1 MSYKLRYDKIEF
13 DVKLKDEN
21 IKEVLESNDLG
32 LTKKTPKEH
41 IKDAL
46 DNPIGSDKLN
56 KKIDKDDKVCIIISD
71 ITRKWQSSKMYLPI
85 LVDELNK
92 AGVKDD
98 DITILSAT
106 GTHRKQTE
114 EEHKELIGELY
125 GRIEI
130 IDHVCTDDEN
140 MVYMGT
146 TSHGTP
152 IKLNKV
158 AVNADKV
165 IITGGVVYHF
175 LAGFGGGRKSI
186 VPGIAARETIMKH
199 HSLSLNEGLGS
210 GSNPFVRSANMSETN
225 PFHTDLMEAAEM
237 LKPAFLLNVVVDGDF
252 NIIKAFAGDYVE
264 AHKEACKMVDE
275 MEGVYINKK
284 YPFVIA
290 TAGGFPKDIN
300 LYQGSKTLCNVM
312 EIIEDNGT
320 AIILFKCGE
329 KFGDEDCEKQI
340 KGYDNMYDREVAL
353 RNDFSIGAY
362 VGYLFADFADK
373 YNLILVTSI
382 PKEEFKNTKAYVA
395 TTLDE
400 ALEIAKDLNGGS
412 LDMETALL
420 PHGANTLPKI
430 RK

>member
-275 MEGVYINKK
+275 MEGVY
-284 YPFVIA
+284 
-290 TAGGFPKDIN
+290 
-300 LYQGSKTLCNVM
+300 
-312 EIIEDNGT
+312 
-320 AIILFKCGE
+320 
-329 KFGDEDCEKQI
+329 
-340 KGYDNMYDREVAL
+340 
-353 RNDFSIGAY
+353 
-362 VGYLFADFADK
+362 
-373 YNLILVTSI
+373 
-382 PKEEFKNTKAYVA
+382 
-395 TTLDE
+395 
-400 ALEIAKDLNGGS
+400 
-412 LDMETALL
+412 
-420 PHGANTLPKI
+420 
-430 RK
+430 